1 MCLACSWLAST
12 SGPPLGWSQPHSAR
26 TKSVHSINRVDTFAC
41 GACVQV
47 VYDNEE
53 AMHSPQPFSST
64 MNASGMCLTCP
75 PLGWSQPHSARTK
88 SVHSINRVDT
98 FACGACVQVVY
109 DNEEAMHSPQP
120 FSSTM
125 NASGMCLTCP
135 PLGWSQP
142 HSARTST

>member
-1 MCLACSWLAST
+1 MSHVDELCGSRTLYSALFDFCVRAVCDNEGAVHSPSASLQLSMHLGCAWLVVGLRPA
-12 SGPPLGWSQPHSAR
+12 PLGWR
-26 TKSVHSINRVDTFAC
+26 
-41 GACVQV
+41 
-47 VYDNEE
+47 
-53 AMHSPQPFSST
+53 
-64 MNASGMCLTCP
+64 
-75 PLGWSQPHSARTK
+75 QPHSARTK